1 MQAEF
6 CFPQGFS
13 FPFGISGK
21 SEIVLVGFF
30 FFSKLFWLLPSA
42 CFQSHVVVVVG
53 VR

>member
-30 FFSKLFWLLPSA
+30 FFFQNSSGFYLVLASKA
-42 CFQSHVVVVVG
+42 T
-53 VR
+53 